1 MTDFL
6 SEVLAWGLS
15 DTQGPCGHGSTSRSS
30 EQRCGARRPV
40 SCSWS
45 VMVKA
50 CVLVPQ
56 ALCLLTSL
64 FGKKVA
70 LVEIDPTTLLRS
82 QRRCDVGK
90 ESLGAAEVPSPTEVP
105 SGEPRFLFS
114 EEGEYGWV
122 DPAIPALLEAVPA
135 PLAPALFVTN
145 TS

>member
-82 QRRCDVGK
+82 QRRCDVGR
-90 ESLGAAEVPSPTEVP
+90 SLSVL
-105 SGEPRFLFS
+105 PRYRPPQRFPLENPDSSSLRKGSTVGSTRLSQPCSRQFLHLWLPPCS
-114 EEGEYGWV
+114 
-122 DPAIPALLEAVPA
+122 
-135 PLAPALFVTN
+135 
-145 TS
+145 